1 VKRILQI
8 SMWMLLLTALAV
20 GAGACSGSAADEG
33 GDGDA
38 AAQSDDE
45 GGDEQQA
52 RRDRRNGSDED
63 EAGEERE
70 EQAVPVEVVRLER
83 GPIEA
88 VLRFSTNLEAEE
100 AVGVFSQASRQ
111 VKSLTVEEGDRVQK
125 GQVLVRLQDEQQRT
139 RVAKVKGQLAKA
151 RREYERQSRLFEQE
165 LIPEQTYND
174 ATYELEQLDLEL
186 EDAEREL
193 SYTEVKAP
201 ISGTITQRMISVGDT
216 VTVNQHLFDMVDFD
230 SIVAR
235 VYVPEKELARLE
247 RGQPA
252 RIVAPALGRDEVYR
266 GSVDR
271 LSPIVDPRS
280 GTVKVTVA
288 IPRQQGLRPG
298 MYVDVQLVTAVR
310 EDAVLVP
317 KRALVYDDDQTFVY
331 RMNEEDG
338 EKRVERVYLVPRLE
352 NETMIE
358 PRDGIEAGEAVVVAG
373 QAGLKEGA
381 LVRLAGER
389 DGVEAVGEDA
399 SARGAE

>member
-1 VKRILQI
+1 MKRILQI
-8 SMWMLLLTALAV
+8 SMCVLMLAALAV
-20 GAGACSGSAADEG
+20 GSGACSGSAADEG
-33 GDGDA
+33 AGDSAEREDGRR
-38 AAQSDDE
+38 
-45 GGDEQQA
+45 GG
-52 RRDRRNGSDED
+52 ED
-63 EAGEERE
+63 GEDGEEERE
-70 EQAVPVEVVRLER
+70 EQAVPVEVVALER

-111 VKSLTVEEGDRVQK
+111 VQRLFAEEGDRVSK
-125 GQVLVRLQDEQQRT
+125 GQVLVRLQDEEQRN
-139 RVAKVKGQLAKA
+139 RVAKVKGQLARA
-151 RREYERQSRLFEQE
+151 RREYDRQNRLFEQK
-165 LIPEQTYND
+165 LIAEQTFND
-174 ATYELEQLDLEL
+174 ATYELEQLELEL

-193 SYTEVKAP
+193 AYTEVKAP
-201 ISGTITQRMISVGDT
+201 IAGTITQRMVSVGDT

-252 RIVAPALGRDEVYR
+252 RIMAPALGRDNIYR

-317 KRALVYDDDQTFVY
+317 KRALVFDDDQVFVY
-331 RMNEEDG
+331 RMKEEGG
-338 EKRVERVYLVPRLE
+338 EKRVERVYLVPALE

-358 PRDGIEAGEAVVVAG
+358 PRDGIEAGASVVVAG
-373 QAGLKEGA
+373 QAGLKDGA
-381 LVRLAGER
+381 LVRLAGEPE
-389 DGVEAVGEDA
+389 VEAADDDA
-399 SARGAE
+399 AARGAE

>member
-1 VKRILQI
+1 MKRILQI
-8 SMWMLLLTALAV
+8 SMCVLMLAALAV
-20 GAGACSGSAADEG
+20 GSGACSGSAADEG

-38 AAQSDDE
+38 AAQSDDD
-45 GGDEQQA
+45 GDEQQA
-52 RRDRRNGSDED
+52 RRDRRNGGGED
-63 EAGEERE
+63 EEGEERE
-70 EQAVPVEVVRLER
+70 EQAVPVEVVALER

-111 VKSLTVEEGDRVQK
+111 VQRLFAEEGDRVSK
-125 GQVLVRLQDEQQRT
+125 GQVLVRLQDEEQRN
-139 RVAKVKGQLAKA
+139 RVAKVKGQLARA
-151 RREYERQSRLFEQE
+151 RREYDRQSRLFEQK
-165 LIPEQTYND
+165 LIAEQTFND
-174 ATYELEQLDLEL
+174 ATYELEQLELEL

-193 SYTEVKAP
+193 AYTEVKAP
-201 ISGTITQRMISVGDT
+201 IAGTITQRMVSVGDT

-252 RIVAPALGRDEVYR
+252 RIVAPALGRDNVYR

-317 KRALVYDDDQTFVY
+317 KRALVFDDDQVFVY
-331 RMNEEDG
+331 RMKQEGG
-338 EKRVERVYLVPRLE
+338 EKRVERVYLVPALE

-358 PRDGIEAGEAVVVAG
+358 PRDGIDAGASVVVAG
-373 QAGLKEGA
+373 QAGLKDGA
-381 LVRLAGER
+381 LVRLAGEP
-389 DGVEAVGEDA
+389 DPNAVEDDDA
-399 SARGAE
+399 ARGAE

>member
-1 VKRILQI
+1 MKRILQI
-8 SMWMLLLTALAV
+8 SMCVLMLAALAV
-20 GAGACSGSAADEG
+20 GSGACSGSAADEG
-33 GDGDA
+33 DGDSA
-38 AAQSDDE
+38 ERNEDGERQSRR
-45 GGDEQQA
+45 GG
-52 RRDRRNGSDED
+52 ED
-63 EAGEERE
+63 GEDGEEERV
-70 EQAVPVEVVRLER
+70 EQAVPVEVVALER

-111 VKSLTVEEGDRVQK
+111 VQRLFAEEGDRVSK
-125 GQVLVRLQDEQQRT
+125 GQVLVRLQDEEQRN
-139 RVAKVKGQLAKA
+139 RVAKVKGQLARA
-151 RREYERQSRLFEQE
+151 RREYERQNRLFEQK
-165 LIPEQTYND
+165 LIAEQTFND
-174 ATYELEQLDLEL
+174 ATYELEQLELEL

-193 SYTEVKAP
+193 AYTEVKAP
-201 ISGTITQRMISVGDT
+201 IAGTITQRMVSVGDT

-252 RIVAPALGRDEVYR
+252 RIIAPALGRDNVYR

-317 KRALVYDDDQTFVY
+317 KRALVFDDDQMFVY

-338 EKRVERVYLVPRLE
+338 EKRVERVYLVPALE

-358 PRDGIEAGEAVVVAG
+358 PRDGIDAGASVVVAG
-373 QAGLKEGA
+373 QAGLKDGA
-381 LVRLAGER
+381 LVRLAGEPE
-389 DGVEAVGEDA
+389 VEAVEEDA
-399 SARGAE
+399 AARGAE